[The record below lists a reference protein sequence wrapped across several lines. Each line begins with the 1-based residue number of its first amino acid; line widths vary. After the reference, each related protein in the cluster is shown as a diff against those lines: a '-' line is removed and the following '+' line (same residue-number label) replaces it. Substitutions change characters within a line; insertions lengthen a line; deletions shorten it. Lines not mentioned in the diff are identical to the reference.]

1 MNLDPN
7 KIIKNFF
14 SMSFGQFLNL
24 LINFLTIPF
33 AARYLGVENF
43 GAFGSLLATVT
54 ILSRISDFGFG
65 PVVFRENAR
74 GDHKF
79 FILNNAISLKI
90 IFAFL
95 VIILYNLTAL
105 TLSLSLEEII
115 LVNLLYLNIFI
126 SARMANFREILSIP
140 FKTKLKMHYPMIINF
155 IDNLLLLILV
165 LLMPTLNA
173 GLNYFIG
180 AYIICN
186 IPGIILLIY
195 YIRKKFNYSFYFN
208 LRKSKWLLKETL
220 PLMGFVIFSTIFQQ
234 IDILFLNYL
243 KGSYSAGIF
252 TASSRLTFP
261 LNIIPEA
268 VVTTIFPILVS
279 RINKKENI
287 AELLKIVYKFLF
299 IVPFS
304 IALVFAFHFEEF
316 ILIIFGN
323 EYIESGLPTAIIIST
338 QVFLFFNF
346 FSLDL
351 FTALSK
357 QKYNFYY
364 AFLIVL
370 INVVLNFLLIPK
382 YDYLGAAYSKIIT
395 SFVGTIFIVVILSKL
410 KVDFNFINKKMLI
423 SLLILAILLYFAS
436 FLNIFAY
443 LLISLI
449 LILISNRYNWLFD
462 SKELL
467 LIAKL
472 FRAEKLFKKL
482 FKINLD

>member
-1 MNLDPN
+1 
-7 KIIKNFF
+7 
-14 SMSFGQFLNL
+14 
-24 LINFLTIPF
+24 
-33 AARYLGVENF
+33 
-43 GAFGSLLATVT
+43 
-54 ILSRISDFGFG
+54 
-65 PVVFRENAR
+65 
-74 GDHKF
+74 
-79 FILNNAISLKI
+79 
-90 IFAFL
+90 
-95 VIILYNLTAL
+95 
-105 TLSLSLEEII
+105 
-115 LVNLLYLNIFI
+115 
-126 SARMANFREILSIP
+126 
-140 FKTKLKMHYPMIINF
+140 
-155 IDNLLLLILV
+155 
-165 LLMPTLNA
+165 
-173 GLNYFIG
+173 
-180 AYIICN
+180 
-186 IPGIILLIY
+186 
-195 YIRKKFNYSFYFN
+195 
-208 LRKSKWLLKETL
+208 
-220 PLMGFVIFSTIFQQ
+220 
-234 IDILFLNYL
+234 
-243 KGSYSAGIF
+243 
-252 TASSRLTFP
+252 
-261 LNIIPEA
+261 
-268 VVTTIFPILVS
+268 LVS

-370 INVVLNFLLIPK
+370 INVLLNFLLIPK